1 MKNIVLTIVLLGMI
15 SSCGTKKIDYIS
27 YYNKTLAIDSILRFH
42 KDTLTV
48 VNEYKKHFKKYKPH
62 NQERL
67 KEYETYIFLSHKIN
81 KNFGGKKSLYTL
93 IDLITPYKNRYKD
106 YSFFKEYGIDSLEVV
121 ARIKKREEKYNK
133 ILIDSFTIACERDQ
147 SSRQDYDHIK
157 EIEIADL
164 NNVNLFKWTFKN
176 YGFPSTEKVGTVTK
190 WHDDDFYHTLFLHF
204 IGPDSDYFYFKENLV
219 QYIKSGECNPY
230 WYATMVDVY
239 ETRVINHKSYYNVH
253 KTFEDLTT
261 QDSIRINK
269 NRASIGLPSMK
280 HTVLIPG
287 NRNRQ
292 ILKLK

>member
-1 MKNIVLTIVLLGMI
+1 MKNIVLAIVLVFII
-15 SSCGTKKIDYIS
+15 SSCGTKKMDYIS

-48 VNEYKKHFKKYKPH
+48 VKKYKKHFKKYKPH

-93 IDLITPYKNRYKD
+93 IDLITPYKYRYTD
-106 YSFFKEYGIDSLEVV
+106 YSFFKQYGIDSLEVV
-121 ARIKKREEKYNK
+121 KRIKKREEKYNK
-133 ILIDSFTIACERDQ
+133 ILIDSFTIAYERDQ
-147 SSRQDYDHIK
+147 STRQDGDYTRETK
-157 EIEIADL
+157 IADL
-164 NNVNLFKWTFKN
+164 KNVNLFKWSFKN
-176 YGFPSTEKVGTVTK
+176 YGFPSSEKVGAFTK
-190 WHDDDFYHTLFLHF
+190 WHYEDFYYVLFLHYV
-204 IGPDSDYFYFKENLV
+204 IPDSDYFYFKENLV
-219 QYIKSGECNPY
+219 QYIKSGECVPY
-230 WYATMVDVY
+230 WYADMVDRY
-239 ETRVINHKSYYNVH
+239 EIEVARHKSYYNVT